1 MTHKKNN
8 SNNFTRREFIKI
20 TGTSSIALLAT
31 PLISGHLMA
40 SNTKNEEYAHFANVS
55 LPVLKKCDVVIVG
68 GGFAGVS
75 AAVKF
80 AKAGKKVVVVDRRI
94 YLGREVNS
102 EYRPWFDVGEKNEPL
117 PRFIKAC
124 IDPKTP
130 QPDPSKKLLR
140 FDFVKRSLENT
151 FFENGVEI
159 VYMSN
164 VVQVIADGNQL
175 QGVIIG
181 NKSGRQA
188 ILSKMVVDCT
198 ETASVVHL
206 TNQKFQDKKATT
218 TYSRTLEYTSVKPIT
233 SKTIPVPSEL
243 KIKDNKVSIQQGYR
257 GDNHYYIDCP
267 VEFVHPK
274 FDAKSV
280 TNREAEAWEKSL
292 EVAKYLYQNVP
303 AFKDS
308 YFTNAA
314 YQLKGI
320 YTPQMVDKNYSK
332 KRHYLKEKIAVSNNK
347 IALESFA
354 TLFSNLF
361 CISEAAILKEG
372 QTDYL
377 KNPIGAGEFG
387 TSVSERLIKNWS
399 LLACE
404 KKVEITEE
412 SEKEFSLKNG
422 SFKEQYSPQQG
433 KPYSRIRVSNEK
445 LPVIEEVD
453 VLVIGGGTSGAPASY
468 TAAKEGKKT
477 MVVEMNPGFGGTGT
491 YGAVQSY
498 WGPGNYYG
506 LTAEHIKKTTDIN
519 KSFSKAFKG
528 NGNGR
533 WNVQA
538 KLAMWLEQIRTAGA
552 QIIWNSFVIG
562 VIMDEN
568 KVIGAVIASPQ
579 GVFAVKSKVII
590 DASGDGDVAA
600 FAGAPY
606 VFGSE
611 QDRVPLWYAL
621 RKQKAP
627 GPSLSAFESTVDV
640 TNVEDYTRSV
650 HVGLRTGGD
659 NLHDHQ
665 PYLAPRESRH
675 ILGDVVTTLT
685 DNLSFREWEDVI
697 NIHRANTDMKG
708 YHSSDWFRIGLI
720 PPNLTMELP
729 YRALIPKG
737 VENLIIA
744 GKAFSAQH
752 DAAAAM
758 RMQPD
763 LENLGGITALA
774 AVQSINDKTL
784 IRNINIKDLQKE
796 LVSRKILPE
805 KVLKRSIKS
814 KNYSAEDVKDWV
826 GKFEIDTT
834 FKSLSNTKMSVLRY
848 DRIPFVEVC
857 TSSSEIAI
865 PVLEKELKRS
875 SGEMQMRI
883 ALALAMHGSESGAV
897 VIYNEIERQLSVGA
911 LPELKEVVRH
921 SGGRNKTPPDQGAA
935 PICANL
941 IYALG
946 MTRSDL
952 NLFAIEM
959 VSEIFKADS
968 MHDFHSKDQALFF
981 YVDAVS
987 YVAGLLGDKKCI
999 PFLKRIHSNKFLNN
1013 QSLKKGVEETYVFE
1027 RLAMMEI
1034 ILGRALARSGSADG
1048 YKVLIEY
1055 LDDMRAVL
1063 AGFAHVSLVK
1073 ITNEDFGKDKDKW
1086 KNWLKRNEISL
1097 APVALAERPIG

>member
-1 MTHKKNN
+1 MKKEYNRIP
-8 SNNFTRREFIKI
+8 RREFIKFTGI
-20 TGTSSIALLAT
+20 TSLAMLCAPAVAGNFFENEQALFEN
-31 PLISGHLMA
+31 
-40 SNTKNEEYAHFANVS
+40 NTV
-55 LPVLKKCDVVIVG
+55 PILKKCDVVIVG

-102 EYRPWFDVGEKNEPL
+102 EYRPWFDVDENNEPL
-117 PRFIKAC
+117 PGFIKAC
-124 IDPKTP
+124 IDPETP

-151 FFENGVEI
+151 LFENGVEI
-159 VYMSN
+159 VYVSN
-164 VVQVIADGNQL
+164 VVQVIADGDQL

-188 ILSKMVVDCT
+188 ILSKMVLDCT

-218 TYSRTLEYTSVKPIT
+218 TYSRTLEYTNVKPIT
-233 SKTIPVPSEL
+233 SKTIRVPSEL
-243 KIKDNKVSIQQGYR
+243 KIKDNKVSIQQGYI

-274 FDAKSV
+274 FDSKSV

-303 AFKDS
+303 EFKDS
-308 YFTNAA
+308 YFTNSA

-320 YTPQMVDKNYSK
+320 YTPQMVDMNYSN
-332 KRHYLKEKIAVSNNK
+332 KRDYLNEKIAVSNKK
-347 IALESFA
+347 IALGSFA
-354 TLFSNLF
+354 TSFSNLF
-361 CISEAAILKEG
+361 CISEAAILSEK
-372 QTDYL
+372 QTNYL
-377 KNPIGAGEFG
+377 KNPIGACEFG
-387 TSVSERLIKNWS
+387 TSMSESLIKNWS

-404 KKVEITEE
+404 KEVEITEE
-412 SEKEFSLKNG
+412 SEKEFTLQSE
-422 SFKEQYSPQQG
+422 SIKEQYSPQQG
-433 KPYSRIRVSNEK
+433 KSYSRVRVSNEK
-445 LPVIEEVD
+445 LPVIEEVE
-453 VLVIGGGTSGAPASY
+453 VLVIGGGTSGAPATY

-498 WGPGNYYG
+498 WGPGDYYG
-506 LTAEHIKKTTDIN
+506 LTAEHIRKTTAIN
-519 KSFSKAFKG
+519 ESFSKPFKD
-528 NGNGR
+528 NGFGL

-552 QIIWNSFVIG
+552 QIVWNSFVIG

-568 KVIGAVIASPQ
+568 KVIGAVISSPQ
-579 GVFAVKSKVII
+579 GAFAVKSKIII
-590 DASGDGDVAA
+590 DATGDGDVAA

-611 QDRVPLWYAL
+611 HDRVPLWYAL
-621 RKQKAP
+621 RKQKKP

-650 HVGLRTGGD
+650 HVGVRTGGD
-659 NLHDHQ
+659 SLHDHQ

-685 DNLSFREWEDVI
+685 DNLTFKEWEDVI
-697 NIHRANTDMKG
+697 NIHRSNTDMKG

-720 PPNLTMELP
+720 PPNLPMELP
-729 YRALIPKG
+729 YRALIPQG
-737 VENLIIA
+737 IDNLIIS
-744 GKAFSAQH
+744 GKAFSTEH
-752 DAAAAM
+752 DAASAM

-774 AVQSINDKTL
+774 AVQSINENIL
-784 IRNINIKDLQKE
+784 IGNINVKELQKE
-796 LVSRKILPE
+796 LVSRKLLTE
-805 KVLKRSIKS
+805 KVLKRSIKAR
-814 KNYSAEDVKDWV
+814 NYSAEDVRGWI
-826 GKFEIDTT
+826 GKFEIDST
-834 FKSLSNTKMSVLRY
+834 FKSLSNTKMSELRY

-875 SGEMQMRI
+875 SGEMKMRI
-883 ALALAMHGSESGAV
+883 ALAIAMHGSDSGAV
-897 VIYNEIERQLSVGA
+897 VIYNEIEKQLSVGA
-911 LPELKEVVRH
+911 LPELKEVVKW
-921 SGGRNKTPPDQGAA
+921 SGGSDKTPPDQGAA

-952 NLFAIEM
+952 SLFAIEM
-959 VSEIFKADS
+959 VSEIFNADS
-968 MHDFHSKDQALFF
+968 MDDFHNKDKALFF

-987 YVAGLLGDKKCI
+987 YAAGLLGNKKCI

-1013 QSLKKGVEETYVFE
+1013 QSLKKGVEKTYVLE

-1034 ILGRALARSGSADG
+1034 ILGRALARSGSAEG

-1063 AGFAHVSLVK
+1063 AGFAHISLVK
-1073 ITNEDFGKDKDKW
+1073 ISNEDFGKDKDKW
-1086 KNWLKRNEISL
+1086 TNWLRRNETSL
-1097 APVALAERPIG
+1097 APVALAERPMG

>member
-1 MTHKKNN
+1 MPNKKNN
-8 SNNFTRREFIKI
+8 SNNFTRREFIKV

-31 PLISGHLMA
+31 PLISGSLMA

-75 AAVKF
+75 AAVQF
-80 AKAGKKVVVVDRRI
+80 AKAGKKVVVVERRI
-94 YLGREVNS
+94 YLGREINA
-102 EYRPWFDVGEKNEPL
+102 EYRPWFDVDEKNQRL
-117 PRFIKAC
+117 PDFIKAC
-124 IDPKTP
+124 IDPKTS
-130 QPDPSKKLLR
+130 QPDPTKKLLR
-140 FDFVKRSLENT
+140 FDFVKRSLENRL
-151 FFENGVEI
+151 FEHGVEI
-159 VYMSN
+159 VYVSN
-164 VVQVIADGNQL
+164 VVQVIADKDQL
-175 QGVIIG
+175 QGIVIG

-188 ILSKMVVDCT
+188 ILSKLVVDCT

-206 TNQKFQDKKATT
+206 TDQKFQDKIGATT
-218 TYSRTLEYTSVKPIT
+218 CSRTLEYTHVKPLA
-233 SKTIPVPSEL
+233 SKTIAVPPAL
-243 KIKDNKVSIQQGYR
+243 KIKDNKVSIQQGYI
-257 GDNHYYIDCP
+257 GDHHYYIDCP
-267 VEFVHPK
+267 MEFVDPK

-280 TNREAEAWEKSL
+280 TNREAEVWERSQK
-292 EVAKYLYQNVP
+292 VAEYLFQNVP
-303 AFKDS
+303 AFKNS

-320 YTPQMVDKNYSK
+320 YTPQIADKNYSK
-332 KRHYLKEKIAVSNNK
+332 KRKYLNDKVIVRNKKVSLG
-347 IALESFA
+347 AFA
-354 TLFSNLF
+354 TGFSNLF
-361 CISEAAILKEG
+361 CISEAAMLSEKQTEFLKG
-372 QTDYL
+372 SV
-377 KNPIGAGEFG
+377 GASKVGA
-387 TSVSERLIKNWS
+387 TVSERLIKNWS

-404 KKVEITEE
+404 KEVKFIEE
-412 SEKEFSLKNG
+412 SEKEFAQKDVP
-422 SFKEQYSPQQG
+422 FKEKYSPQQG
-433 KPYSRIRVSNEK
+433 KAYSRVQLNNEK

-453 VLVIGGGTSGAPASY
+453 VLVIGGGTSGAPATY

-506 LTAEHIKKTTDIN
+506 FTAEHIQKTNDIN
-519 KSFSKAFKG
+519 KSFSNAFKD
-528 NGNGR
+528 NGYGR

-538 KLAMWLEQIRTAGA
+538 KLAMWLEKIRSSGA

-562 VIMDEN
+562 VIMDES
-568 KVIGAVIASPQ
+568 KVKGVVISSPQ
-579 GVFAVKSKVII
+579 GVFAVKSKITI
-590 DASGDGDVAA
+590 DATGDADVAA

-611 QDRVPLWYAL
+611 HDRVPLWYAL
-621 RKQKAP
+621 RKQKVP
-627 GPSLSAFESTVDV
+627 GPSISAFESTVDV

-650 HVGLRTGGD
+650 HVGVRTGGD
-659 NLHDHQ
+659 SLHDHQ

-675 ILGDVVTTLT
+675 IEGDVVVTLSHT
-685 DNLSFREWEDVI
+685 LSFTEWKDVI
-697 NIHRANTDMKG
+697 NIHRSNTDMKG

-720 PPNLTMELP
+720 PPNLAMELP

-737 VENLIIA
+737 VENLIVTA
-744 GKAFSAQH
+744 KAFSAQH
-752 DAAAAM
+752 DVATAM

-774 AVQSINDKTL
+774 AVQSINYNTL
-784 IRNINIKDLQKE
+784 VRHINVKDLQKE

-805 KVLKRSIKS
+805 KILTRTIKP
-814 KNYSAEDVKDWV
+814 KNYSSAEIKEWI
-826 GKFEIDTT
+826 GKFEINTT
-834 FKSLSNTKMSVLRY
+834 FKSLSNTSMKVLRQ
-848 DRIPFVEVC
+848 DPIPFVEVC
-857 TSSSEIAI
+857 TSSSQVAI
-865 PVLEKELKRS
+865 PVLEHELKRS

-897 VIYNEIERQLSVGA
+897 VIYNEIEKQLSVGT
-911 LPELKEVVRH
+911 LPELEEVVKF
-921 SGGRNKTPPDQGAA
+921 GGRPPDQGAA

-946 MTRSDL
+946 MTHSDL

-959 VSEIFKADS
+959 VSEIFKANS
-968 MHDFHSKDQALFF
+968 MHDFLNKDKGLFY

-987 YVAGLLGDKKCI
+987 YAAGLLGNKKCI

-1013 QSLKKGVEETYVFE
+1013 QSLKKGVEETYVLE

-1034 ILGRALARSGSADG
+1034 ILGRALARSGSVEG

-1073 ITNEDFGKDKDKW
+1073 ITNEDFGKDKVKW
-1086 KNWLKRNEISL
+1086 KNWLKKNEINL
-1097 APVALAERPIG
+1097 APVALSERPIG

>member
-1 MTHKKNN
+1 MKKGNN
-8 SNNFTRREFIKI
+8 RIPRREFIKL
-20 TGTSSIALLAT
+20 TGISSVAMLCT
-31 PLISGHLMA
+31 PAVAG
-40 SNTKNEEYAHFANVS
+40 NFFKNEQAFFENNTV
-55 LPVLKKCDVVIVG
+55 PVLKKCDVVIVG

-102 EYRPWFDVGEKNEPL
+102 EYRPWFDVDEKNGPL
-117 PRFIKAC
+117 PGFMKAC

-151 FFENGVEI
+151 LFENGVEI
-159 VYMSN
+159 VYVSN
-164 VVQVIADGNQL
+164 VAQVIADGNQL

-188 ILSKMVVDCT
+188 ILSKMVLDCT

-206 TNQKFQDKKATT
+206 TSQKFQDKKAAT
-218 TYSRTLEYTSVKPIT
+218 TYSRTLEYTHVKPIT
-233 SKTIPVPSEL
+233 SKTIRVPSEL
-243 KIKDNKVSIQQGYR
+243 KIKDDKVSIQQGYR

-267 VEFVHPK
+267 VEFTDPK

-280 TNREAEAWEKSL
+280 TNREAEVWEKAL
-292 EVAKYLYQNVP
+292 EVAKYLFQNVP
-303 AFKDS
+303 EFKDS
-308 YFTNAA
+308 YFTNSA
-314 YQLKGI
+314 YQLNGV
-320 YTPQMVDKNYSK
+320 YTPQMVGMNYSNN
-332 KRHYLKEKIAVSNNK
+332 RPYLNEKIAVSNNK
-347 IALESFA
+347 IALGSFA
-354 TLFSNLF
+354 TGFSNLY
-361 CISEAAILKEG
+361 CISEAAILGEK
-372 QTDYL
+372 QTNYL
-377 KNPIGAGEFG
+377 KNPIGASEFG
-387 TSVSERLIKNWS
+387 ASVSERLIKNWS

-404 KKVEITEE
+404 KEVEITGE
-412 SEKEFSLKNG
+412 SEKEFSLN
-422 SFKEQYSPQQG
+422 SASIKEKYSPQQG
-433 KPYSRIRVSNEK
+433 KSYSRIQVGNEK
-445 LPVIEEVD
+445 LPVIEEVE
-453 VLVIGGGTSGAPASY
+453 VLVIGGGTSGAPATY

-506 LTAEHIKKTTDIN
+506 LTAEHIRKTTDIN
-519 KSFSKAFKG
+519 KSFSNAFKDR
-528 NGNGR
+528 NGFGR

-538 KLAMWLEQIRTAGA
+538 KLAMWLEQIRTSGA

-568 KVIGAVIASPQ
+568 KVIGAVISSPQ

-590 DASGDGDVAA
+590 DATGDGDVAA

-611 QDRVPLWYAL
+611 HDQVPLWYAL
-621 RKQKAP
+621 RKQKEP

-650 HVGLRTGGD
+650 HVGVRTGGD
-659 NLHDHQ
+659 SLHDHQ

-685 DNLSFREWEDVI
+685 DNLTYKEWEDVI

-720 PPNLTMELP
+720 PPNLPMELP

-737 VENLIIA
+737 IENLIIS
-744 GKAFSAQH
+744 GKAFSTQH
-752 DAAAAM
+752 DAASAM

-774 AVQSINDKTL
+774 AVQSINNKTL
-784 IRNINIKDLQKE
+784 VRDINVKDLQKE
-796 LVSRKILPE
+796 LVNRKLLPE
-805 KVLKRSIKS
+805 KVLKRSIKA
-814 KNYSAEDVKDWV
+814 KDYSAEDVKDWI

-848 DRIPFVEVC
+848 DPIPFVEVC

-865 PVLEKELKRS
+865 PVLEQELKRS

-897 VIYNEIERQLSVGA
+897 VIYNEIEKQLSVGA
-911 LPELKEVVRH
+911 LPELKEVVKW
-921 SGGRNKTPPDQGAA
+921 GGRPPDQGAA

-959 VSEIFKADS
+959 VSEIFKVDS
-968 MHDFHSKDQALFF
+968 MDGFLNKDKALFY

-987 YVAGLLGDKKCI
+987 YAAGLLGNKKCI

-1013 QSLKKGVEETYVFE
+1013 QSLKKGIEETYVLE

-1034 ILGRALARSGSADG
+1034 ILGRALARSGSAEG

-1063 AGFAHVSLVK
+1063 AGFAHISLVK
-1073 ITNEDFGKDKDKW
+1073 VTNEDFGKDKDKW
-1086 KNWLKRNEISL
+1086 KKWLRRNEISL
-1097 APVALAERPIG
+1097 VPVALTERPIG

>member
-1 MTHKKNN
+1 MKKEYHKIP
-8 SNNFTRREFIKI
+8 RREFIKL
-20 TGTSSIALLAT
+20 TGVTSVAMLCAPAVAGNFFRNEQALFEN
-31 PLISGHLMA
+31 
-40 SNTKNEEYAHFANVS
+40 NTV
-55 LPVLKKCDVVIVG
+55 PVLKKCDIVIVG

-102 EYRPWFDVGEKNEPL
+102 EYRPWFDVDEKNEPL
-117 PRFIKAC
+117 PGFIKAC
-124 IDPKTP
+124 IDPKSP

-151 FFENGVEI
+151 LFENGVEI
-159 VYMSN
+159 VYVSN
-164 VVQVIADGNQL
+164 VVQVIADGEQL
-175 QGVIIG
+175 QGVVIG

-188 ILSKMVVDCT
+188 ILSKMVLDCT

-206 TNQKFQDKKATT
+206 TNQKFLNKKAATT
-218 TYSRTLEYTSVKPIT
+218 FSRTLEYTNVKPIT
-233 SKTIPVPSEL
+233 SRTIRVPSEL
-243 KIKDNKVSIQQGYR
+243 KIKDDKVSIQRGYI
-257 GDNHYYIDCP
+257 GDDHYYIDCP
-267 VEFVHPK
+267 VEFTHPK

-280 TNREAEAWEKSL
+280 TIREAEAWEKSL

-303 AFKDS
+303 EFKDA
-308 YFTNAA
+308 YFTNSA

-320 YTPQMVDKNYSK
+320 YTPQMVDMNYSNN
-332 KRHYLKEKIAVSNNK
+332 RHYLNEKITVSNKK
-347 IALESFA
+347 IALGSFA
-354 TLFSNLF
+354 TGFSNLF
-361 CISEAAILKEG
+361 CISEAAILSEK
-372 QTDYL
+372 QTNYL
-377 KNPIGAGEFG
+377 KNPIGACEFS
-387 TSVSERLIKNWS
+387 TSISERLIKNWS

-404 KKVEITEE
+404 KEVEITGE
-412 SEKEFSLKNG
+412 SEKEFSLN
-422 SFKEQYSPQQG
+422 SQSLKEQYSPQQG

-453 VLVIGGGTSGAPASY
+453 VLVIGGGTSGAPSTY

-498 WGPGNYYG
+498 WGPGDYYG
-506 LTAEHIKKTTDIN
+506 LTAEHIRKTTAIN
-519 KSFSKAFKG
+519 ESFSKPFKD
-528 NGNGR
+528 NGFGL

-552 QIIWNSFVIG
+552 QIVWNSFVIG

-568 KVIGAVIASPQ
+568 KVIGAVISSPQ
-579 GVFAVKSKVII
+579 GAFAVKSKIII
-590 DASGDGDVAA
+590 DATGDGDVAA

-611 QDRVPLWYAL
+611 HNRVPLWYAL
-621 RKQKAP
+621 RKQKKP

-650 HVGLRTGGD
+650 HVGIRTGGD
-659 NLHDHQ
+659 SLHDHQ

-685 DNLSFREWEDVI
+685 DNLTFKEWEDVI
-697 NIHRANTDMKG
+697 NIHRSNTDMKG

-720 PPNLTMELP
+720 PPNLPMELP
-729 YRALIPKG
+729 YRALIPQG
-737 VENLIIA
+737 IDNLIIS
-744 GKAFSAQH
+744 GKAFSTQH
-752 DAAAAM
+752 DAASAM

-774 AVQSINDKTL
+774 AVQSINDKVL
-784 IRNINIKDLQKE
+784 IRDINVKVLQKE
-796 LVSRKILPE
+796 LVSRKLLPE
-805 KVLKRSIKS
+805 KVLKRSIIAR
-814 KNYSAEDVKDWV
+814 NYSAEEVRVWV
-826 GKFEIDTT
+826 GKFEIDST

-848 DRIPFVEVC
+848 DRIPFAEVC

-875 SGEMQMRI
+875 SGEMEMRI

-897 VIYNEIERQLSVGA
+897 VIYNEIEKQLSAGA
-911 LPELKEVVRH
+911 LPELKEVVKWT
-921 SGGRNKTPPDQGAA
+921 GGGDRTPPDQGAA

-946 MTRSDL
+946 MTRSGL
-952 NLFAIEM
+952 SLFAMEM

-968 MHDFHSKDQALFF
+968 MDDFHSKDNALFF

-987 YVAGLLGDKKCI
+987 YAARLLGNKKCI

-1013 QSLKKGVEETYVFE
+1013 QSLKKGVEETYVLE
-1027 RLAMMEI
+1027 RLALMEI
-1034 ILGRALARSGSADG
+1034 ILGRALARSGSAEG

-1086 KNWLKRNEISL
+1086 KIWLRRNEISL
-1097 APVALAERPIG
+1097 APVALTECPIG

>member
-1 MTHKKNN
+1 MKKQRTK
-8 SNNFTRREFIKI
+8 SGDISRREFIKI
-20 TGTSSIALLAT
+20 TGASSIALLAT
-31 PLISGHLMA
+31 PVISGNLIA
-40 SNTKNEEYAHFANVS
+40 GNAKNEEYAHFANVS
-55 LPVLKKCDVVIVG
+55 IPVLKKCDVVIVG

-94 YLGREVNS
+94 YLGREVNA
-102 EYRPWFDVGEKNEPL
+102 EYRPWFDIDKKKEPL
-117 PRFIKAC
+117 PEFMQAC
-124 IDPKTP
+124 IDPETP
-130 QPDPSKKLLR
+130 QPDSSKKLLR

-151 FFENGVEI
+151 LFENGVEI
-159 VYMSN
+159 VYVSN

-206 TNQKFQDKKATT
+206 TNQKFLDNTATA
-218 TYSRTLEYTSVKPIT
+218 TYSRILEYTHVKPIT
-233 SKTIPVPSEL
+233 SKTIGVPSEL
-243 KIKDNKVSIQQGYR
+243 KIKNDKVTIQQGYR

-267 VEFVHPK
+267 VEFNNPK

-303 AFKDS
+303 EFKDS
-308 YFTNAA
+308 YFTNSA

-320 YTPQMVDKNYSK
+320 YTPQMVDMNYSNK
-332 KRHYLKEKIAVSNNK
+332 QQYLNEKVAVSNKK
-347 IALESFA
+347 IALGSFA
-354 TLFSNLF
+354 TSFSNLF
-361 CISEAAILKEG
+361 CISEAAILSEK
-372 QTDYL
+372 QTNDL
-377 KNPIGAGEFG
+377 KKPIGACEFS
-387 TSVSERLIKNWS
+387 TSVSERLLKNWS

-404 KKVEITEE
+404 KEVEITEE
-412 SEKEFSLKNG
+412 SEKDFSLN
-422 SFKEQYSPQQG
+422 SASLKEKYSPQQG
-433 KPYSRIRVSNEK
+433 KPYSRIRVGSEK
-445 LPVIEEVD
+445 LPVIEEVE
-453 VLVIGGGTSGAPASY
+453 VLVIGGGTSGAPATY

-498 WGPGNYYG
+498 WGPGDYYG
-506 LTAEHIKKTTDIN
+506 LTAEHIQKTTEIN
-519 KSFSKAFKG
+519 KSFSNVFKD
-528 NGNGR
+528 NGNGL

-552 QIIWNSFVIG
+552 QIVWNSFVIG

-568 KVIGAVIASPQ
+568 KVIGAVISSPQ

-611 QDRVPLWYAL
+611 HDQVPLWYAL

-650 HVGLRTGGD
+650 HVGVRTGGD

-685 DNLSFREWEDVI
+685 DNLTYKEWEDVI

-720 PPNLTMELP
+720 PPNLPMELP

-737 VENLIIA
+737 VENLIIS
-744 GKAFSAQH
+744 GKAFSTQH
-752 DAAAAM
+752 DAASAM

-774 AVQSINDKTL
+774 AVQSINDKVQ
-784 IRNINIKDLQKE
+784 IRNINVKELQKE

-805 KVLKRSIKS
+805 KVLKRSIKAR
-814 KNYSAEDVKDWV
+814 NYSAEDVRGWV
-826 GKFEIDTT
+826 GKFEIDTP
-834 FKSLSNTKMSVLRY
+834 FKSLSNTEMSVLRY

-865 PVLEKELKRS
+865 PVLQEELES
-875 SGEMQMRI
+875 STGEMNIRI
-883 ALALAMHGSESGAV
+883 ALALAMHGSDSSAL
-897 VIYNEIERQLSVGA
+897 VIYNEIERQLSSGI

-921 SGGRNKTPPDQGAA
+921 SGGSDKTPPDQGAA

-968 MHDFHSKDQALFF
+968 MDDFHSKDQALFF

-987 YVAGLLGDKKCI
+987 YAAGLLGNKKCI

-1034 ILGRALARSGSADG
+1034 ILGRALARSGSAEG

-1063 AGFAHVSLVK
+1063 AGFAHISLVK
-1073 ITNEDFGKDKDKW
+1073 VTNEDFGKDKDKW
-1086 KNWLKRNEISL
+1086 KNWLRRNEINL
-1097 APVALAERPIG
+1097 TPVALTERPIG